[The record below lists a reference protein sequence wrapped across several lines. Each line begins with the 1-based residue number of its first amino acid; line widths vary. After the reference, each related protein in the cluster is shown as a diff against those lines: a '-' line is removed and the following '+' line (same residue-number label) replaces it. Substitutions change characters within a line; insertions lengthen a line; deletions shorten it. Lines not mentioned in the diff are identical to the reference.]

1 MIRITCLPLCLSLTS
16 EEELKGNY
24 YNEEICGFCTTR
36 SETALKLVINKKF
49 LKMYGI
55 FLLLGSLFMCGVR
68 LQNRHDF
75 NRHFLSESYSY
86 HL

>member
-16 EEELKGNY
+16 EEELTGNY

-55 FLLLGSLFMCGVR
+55 FLLGSLFMCGVR
-68 LQNRHDF
+68 LQNRRDF
-75 NRHFLSESYSY
+75 NRHFLGESYSC